1 MTTQRRSLRTTAE
14 EAQAR
19 GEETDHTR
27 SETVRKMRHGTSAL
41 RWPKLPLPE
50 TEAIEEETDHSR
62 SKLRDR

>member
-27 SETVRKMRHGTSAL
+27 SETVRKMRHG
-41 RWPKLPLPE
+41 
-50 TEAIEEETDHSR
+50 
-62 SKLRDR
+62 KLRDR